1 MMGGLKA
8 EFSKQLKNFPLQIEF
23 TAAGGCIG
31 ILGASGCGKSMTLK
45 VIAGIEIPDTGNI
58 QSEGRVLF
66 DSENQINLPPRKRR
80 VGYLF
85 QNYALFPNMTV
96 LQNIEAG
103 IREKKAE
110 KRSLAMEM
118 IEKFHLLGLEKS
130 NPSHL
135 SGGQQQ
141 RVALARILAS
151 KPEILLLDEP
161 FSALDSYLKEE
172 LQFELQEHLREFGGT
187 TIIVSHDRDEIY
199 KLCDRTMVMGQ
210 GKILIE
216 KDTKKLFQK
225 PERVMAARL
234 TGCKNISRAKKTGT
248 YQVYASDWGMELK
261 VDTPVS
267 ENITHVGIR
276 AHDFVPA
283 DGTKSG
289 GVNRIPVAVSRQVRA
304 PFEWT
309 ILFQNR
315 NNPKECMW
323 MKREREQSQIPQY
336 VSVDPKC
343 VLLLEE

>member
-1 MMGGLKA
+1 
-8 EFSKQLKNFPLQIEF
+8 
-23 TAAGGCIG
+23 
-31 ILGASGCGKSMTLK
+31 
-45 VIAGIEIPDTGNI
+45 
-58 QSEGRVLF
+58 
-66 DSENQINLPPRKRR
+66 
-80 VGYLF
+80 
-85 QNYALFPNMTV
+85 
-96 LQNIEAG
+96 
-103 IREKKAE
+103 
-110 KRSLAMEM
+110 
-118 IEKFHLLGLEKS
+118 
-130 NPSHL
+130 
-135 SGGQQQ
+135 
-141 RVALARILAS
+141 
-151 KPEILLLDEP
+151 
-161 FSALDSYLKEE
+161 
-172 LQFELQEHLREFGGT
+172 
-187 TIIVSHDRDEIY
+187 
-199 KLCDRTMVMGQ
+199 
-210 GKILIE
+210 
-216 KDTKKLFQK
+216 
-225 PERVMAARL
+225 MAARL

-323 MKREREQSQIPQY
+323 MKTEREQSQIPQY